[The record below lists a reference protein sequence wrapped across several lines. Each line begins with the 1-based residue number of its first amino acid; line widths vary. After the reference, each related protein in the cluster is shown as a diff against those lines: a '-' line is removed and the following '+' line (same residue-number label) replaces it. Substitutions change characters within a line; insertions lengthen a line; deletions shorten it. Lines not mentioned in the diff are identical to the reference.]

1 MSPIE
6 NNVPNLS
13 IDDLDIGDVDI
24 YGLTKEEAIGVP
36 ELGASYGTFGCC
48 THCSSEGFD

>member
-6 NNVPNLS
+6 KDVPNLS
-13 IDDLDIGDVDI
+13 IEDLEIADVDV
-24 YGLTKEEAIGVP
+24 YGMTKEEAIGVP

-48 THCSSEGFD
+48 TRCSGTF